1 MSEHNTYRKED
12 GRKEI
17 RIGTDVCYPF
27 FVSLFAFCET
37 KQNILPGERM
47 MQNRFTKRA
56 LVALL
61 SATMFFSSI
70 GSDFAMASESAGEA
84 VTAAEETAQPD
95 EEEKDLP
102 AQEAEDRRN
111 LPGAVLHGRE
121 RAGSY
126 GDKTAGVIHTDTKA
140 EC

>member
-1 MSEHNTYRKED
+1 
-12 GRKEI
+12 
-17 RIGTDVCYPF
+17 
-27 FVSLFAFCET
+27 
-37 KQNILPGERM
+37 M
-47 MQNRFTKRA
+47 MQNRFAKRA

-102 AQEAEDRRN
+102 AQEAEDTVAAEEDTADLTEDTSETDPPQAKTRTDHHPERDPRWCRIPCGRGTGRQRRLSDVSHSGTRN
-111 LPGAVLHGRE
+111 RSGR
-121 RAGSY
+121 
-126 GDKTAGVIHTDTKA
+126 
-140 EC
+140 